1 MYWGTHE
8 VWKSKMRKY
17 DQEKPKVLTRKVG
30 WGSPIDRRDKEV
42 HGAKRIRFNG
52 EAHSQEHMG
61 ILDCV
66 DVGRWSK
73 SLYCSV
79 WEVKQGVAKN
89 HRQMYITMSVL

>member
-1 MYWGTHE
+1 
-8 VWKSKMRKY
+8 MRKY

-52 EAHSQEHMG
+52 EAHSQAHMG

-66 DVGRWSK
+66 DVGR
-73 SLYCSV
+73 
-79 WEVKQGVAKN
+79 
-89 HRQMYITMSVL
+89 